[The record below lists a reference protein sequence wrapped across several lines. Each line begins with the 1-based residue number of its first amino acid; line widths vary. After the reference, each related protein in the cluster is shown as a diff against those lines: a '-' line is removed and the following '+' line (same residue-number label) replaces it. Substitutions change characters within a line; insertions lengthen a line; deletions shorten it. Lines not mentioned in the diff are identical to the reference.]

1 MEKSVL
7 QPYKN
12 ELNPSSSRRI
22 EAHLIDALLLVI
34 VSFILLI
41 FTHLGLSN
49 ASFYKDKEN
58 MLTQEM
64 VKCYEIEEEAKIY
77 FFDNNENHL
86 YQNPRDQ
93 EEIFKEYCYKHLL
106 YSFNMNSDE
115 FVKNGISIDNPNNYL
130 PASYEEDNL
139 AYFYVN
145 YVDKYNENNDIL
157 NLNNLNV
164 KQYYYEVLKKNT
176 YNPLDNSSMWIYDEE
191 NYSLP
196 YLNPQHAI
204 DLYKYFQNNE
214 YQAGKSIRNLLASSY
229 QKIWNEEVSLLV
241 NSSRFKNHYEIYK
254 ENYAQCSY
262 ILDGF
267 VCLSYVVSFAL
278 VVLLPQ
284 FFFKNMKTIGKK
296 VMQICIA
303 DNEGYQVTTKQFIFR
318 NLCSFILFFG
328 IMIVS
333 CFFSGGLQTGWMYP
347 IFEIGGAGISL
358 FSFMAISAIMA
369 FVSFILIFVNK
380 QKKSIQDILCGT
392 KGVDER
398 YIIEE
403 RKQEISEEVI
413 ENKYLD
419 SSTFSNPERVDLTK
433 KD

>member
-58 MLTQEM
+58 ILTQET
-64 VKCYEIEEEAKIY
+64 KIY

-157 NLNNLNV
+157 DLNNLNV

-191 NYSLP
+191 NYS
-196 YLNPQHAI
+196 YHI
-204 DLYKYFQNNE
+204 
-214 YQAGKSIRNLLASSY
+214 
-229 QKIWNEEVSLLV
+229 
-241 NSSRFKNHYEIYK
+241 
-254 ENYAQCSY
+254 
-262 ILDGF
+262 
-267 VCLSYVVSFAL
+267 
-278 VVLLPQ
+278 
-284 FFFKNMKTIGKK
+284 
-296 VMQICIA
+296 
-303 DNEGYQVTTKQFIFR
+303 
-318 NLCSFILFFG
+318 
-328 IMIVS
+328 
-333 CFFSGGLQTGWMYP
+333 
-347 IFEIGGAGISL
+347 
-358 FSFMAISAIMA
+358 
-369 FVSFILIFVNK
+369 
-380 QKKSIQDILCGT
+380 
-392 KGVDER
+392 
-398 YIIEE
+398 
-403 RKQEISEEVI
+403 
-413 ENKYLD
+413 
-419 SSTFSNPERVDLTK
+419 
-433 KD
+433 